1 MRGRYQRR
9 STASRGRY
17 WIASLLMLSAQSGSA
32 QGPVVL
38 APLPLQPREGKAAAI
53 AQPNPFCVTSE
64 VSETEPI
71 DKSTDPGQ
79 VPRNHP
85 RALVK
90 RAAGKLPIQVETA
103 QAGQSSGYSVSLA
116 WTKPKPV
123 ELTSEVL
130 PREGYAP
137 AGPQLSEG
145 TNDIEA
151 QEDGTEAQ
159 PADAEDS
166 LDLVFS
172 DAVQTTIAE
181 EDLVIP
187 VPTAKPVVGV
197 AIAPQLDDLQAENS
211 KRTWKGDAPVIS
223 ISDLP
228 QPVLTRVPISNR
240 IIPVPVAVA
249 VEIPSQ
255 RAAEDQGSTTTE
267 SRELAKAERRIINGV
282 HPKVD
287 VSKPP
292 VAIERFAR
300 FGGGWPANTPPQP
313 GDLLVK
319 ASSAVRPAAATTGH
333 LTDSLPTQPDL
344 IESGPAAASLTH
356 SDTDSVSLSAVAV
369 PPEAAV
375 AKAVTVVGRILLRPS
390 EVRTVKLGGTVQKIE
405 SDMPATCTAFL
416 TKGGQIQVIATGTGS
431 AKLTVELTE
440 APNVTR
446 KVAYEVQV
454 AETAT
459 GAQSHDL
466 IATRLNEAIRL
477 AFPQANA
484 QLRSHAGRLEIIGQ
498 CPDDETAKQILRMV
512 RSACPVAINDRLTV
526 R

>member
-64 VSETEPI
+64 VSEIEPI
-71 DKSTDPGQ
+71 KSTDPGQ

-123 ELTSEVL
+123 ELTSEAL

-137 AGPQLSEG
+137 AGPPLSEG
-145 TNDIEA
+145 TNDFEG
-151 QEDGTEAQ
+151 GTEAQ
-159 PADAEDS
+159 PAHAEDS

-172 DAVQTTIAE
+172 DAVQSTTAE

-187 VPTAKPVVGV
+187 TPSAEPVVGE
-197 AIAPQLDDLQAENS
+197 AIAPELNDLQAERS

-249 VEIPSQ
+249 VEIPLQ

-267 SRELAKAERRIINGV
+267 SRDLAEAERRIINGV

-300 FGGGWPANTPPQP
+300 FGGGWPANTPSQP

-319 ASSAVRPAAATTGH
+319 ARSAIQPAAATSGH
-333 LTDSLPTQPDL
+333 LTDSLPTQPEL

-356 SDTDSVSLSAVAV
+356 SDTDSASLSAVAA

-375 AKAVTVVGRILLRPS
+375 AKAVKVVGQIRLRPS

-431 AKLTVELTE
+431 ATLTVELTE

>member
-1 MRGRYQRR
+1 MRGRHQRR

-17 WIASLLMLSAQSGSA
+17 WIASLLVLSAQSGSA

-53 AQPNPFCVTSE
+53 AQPNPFCVTPE
-64 VSETEPI
+64 VTETEPTDI
-71 DKSTDPGQ
+71 STNPGR

-90 RAAGKLPIQVETA
+90 RAAGRMPIQVDAA

-116 WTKPKPV
+116 WTKPTPV
-123 ELTSEVL
+123 ELTSEKR
-130 PREGYAP
+130 PQEGYAP
-137 AGPQLSEG
+137 AGPQLFEG
-145 TNDIEA
+145 TNDFGA
-151 QEDGTEAQ
+151 QEGGPEAQ
-159 PADAEDS
+159 PSHAEDS

-172 DAVQTTIAE
+172 DTKQTVIAE

-187 VPTAKPVVGV
+187 SPSAEPVVGV
-197 AIAPQLDDLQAENS
+197 AIAPQLDDLQAEKS
-211 KRTWKGDAPVIS
+211 KRAWKGEAPVIS
-223 ISDLP
+223 ISDQP

-240 IIPVPVAVA
+240 IIPVPVAV
-249 VEIPSQ
+249 EMPSE
-255 RAAEDQGSTTTE
+255 RVAEARGSTTTE
-267 SRELAKAERRIINGV
+267 SRDLANAERRIINGV

-292 VAIERFAR
+292 VAIERVAR
-300 FGGGWPANTPPQP
+300 FGAGWPANTPSQP

-319 ASSAVRPAAATTGH
+319 AGSAVQPSAAFSGH
-333 LTDSLPTQPDL
+333 LTDSLPMQPEL
-344 IESGPAAASLTH
+344 MSASGPGPAAASLSH
-356 SDTDSVSLSAVAV
+356 SDTESVSLSAVAV
-369 PPEAAV
+369 PPEAA
-375 AKAVTVVGRILLRPS
+375 KAVKVIGQIRLRPS
-390 EVRTVKLGGTVQKIE
+390 EVRTVKLGGTIRKIE

-416 TKGGQIQVIATGTGS
+416 TKGGQIQVIATGAGS
-431 AKLTVELTE
+431 ATLTVELTE

-454 AETAT
+454 EETAT
-459 GAQSHDL
+459 SSAQSHDL

-498 CPDDETAKQILRMV
+498 CPDDQTAKQILRMV